1 MQDGVQQD
9 RAQATNAAEILK
21 RLANVTSIEWLE
33 PGTDPPP
40 NALAL
45 VGDLRVMVPLAGLI
59 DVDAERTR
67 LTKELRRC
75 EADLGRITGKL
86 SNDNFVSKAPAE
98 VVEKERQRA
107 QELQTTLATLAEQM
121 QQLADLN

>member
-1 MQDGVQQD
+1 
-9 RAQATNAAEILK
+9 
-21 RLANVTSIEWLE
+21 
-33 PGTDPPP
+33 
-40 NALAL
+40 
-45 VGDLRVMVPLAGLI
+45 MVPLAGLI
-59 DVDAERTR
+59 DVDAERAR
-67 LTKELRRC
+67 LTKELTRC
-75 EADLGRITGKL
+75 ETDLGRITGKL